1 MALASGAPFAGYT
14 VVRRL
19 GSGRTGDVYLV
30 QGPGSPGWEALKVL
44 PPEMSMDGEFRRRF
58 HQETAVLANLFHPHI
73 VGVHDRG
80 EFEGQ
85 LWVAMEYVGG
95 VSAAELMADRFP
107 AVAPVGEVLSI
118 IAGVAGALDHAHQRG
133 LLHRDVKPANILLTG
148 PGEGEQRILL
158 TDFGIPPQLG
168 APTGGYARNL
178 PEGTVGYAAPEQ
190 LMGADVDGRADQYAL
205 AATAYHLLTGAP
217 PAEQPDPGPPR
228 LSDQRPELARLDG
241 VFGRALATRPTDRFD
256 GCGEFADAVNE
267 QAGVARG
274 DRSPEAT
281 FAVDYPAYAWFDND
295 APRIDSAPAP
305 APAPAPASAPAPAP
319 LKSQSRDRLPR
330 SSAGADRS
338 AAAPKRRGPLLIVL
352 AIAAVVL
359 MAGLLALGVV
369 IGRETT
375 DKPAAAPTTSAAAPT
390 TSAAPIPL
398 DGTYRIDVARSKQ
411 TFNFAP
417 NPQPPDVTTWWAF
430 RSACTATTCV
440 ATGTLLDD
448 NGHTHARD
456 PTQPLIL
463 DFANGYWQSRADAV
477 PFPCVGPNGE
487 PKTQLTLQALSLR
500 LQGRDELVGEMKVIV
515 QSNECGQLHA
525 VVRVPTVATRDSGV
539 PPGVDLPDPA
549 AIPPGT
555 PPSSGAPPTPTTS
568 GPGR

>member
-19 GSGRTGDVYLV
+19 GSGKTGDVYLV
-30 QGPGSPGWEALKVL
+30 QRPGSPGWQALKVL
-44 PPEMSMDGEFRRRF
+44 RPQMSMDGEFRRRF
-58 HQETAVLANLFHPHI
+58 HQETAILANLYHPHI

-80 EFEGQ
+80 EFDGQ
-85 LWVAMEYVGG
+85 LWVAMEYVDG
-95 VSAAELMADRFP
+95 VSGAQLMADRFP
-107 AVAPVGEVLSI
+107 AVAPIGEVLAI
-118 IAGVAGALDHAHQRG
+118 ITGVAGALDHAHQRG

-168 APTGGYARNL
+168 APTGGNARNL
-178 PEGTVGYAAPEQ
+178 PEGTVGYVAPEQ
-190 LMGADVDGRADQYAL
+190 LMGADVDGRADEYAL
-205 AATAYHLLTGAP
+205 AATAFYLLTGAP
-217 PAEQPDPGPPR
+217 PVQQSDPGPPR

-241 VFGRALATRPTDRFD
+241 VFGRALATSPTDRFD
-256 GCGEFADAVNE
+256 SCGEFADAVNE
-267 QAGVARG
+267 RVGVARG
-274 DRSPEAT
+274 DRSPEAA
-281 FAVDYPAYAWFDND
+281 FVVDYPAYAWFDND
-295 APRIDSAPAP
+295 APRIESAPAP
-305 APAPAPASAPAPAP
+305 APAPAPVPRKP
-319 LKSQSRDRLPR
+319 QGRDRPAQ
-330 SSAGADRS
+330 SSPGADRS
-338 AAAPKRRGPLLIVL
+338 AAAPKRRKAFLTVL
-352 AIAAVVL
+352 ATAAVVL

-375 DKPAAAPTTSAAAPT
+375 NKAATPAAAPTTSAAAAPT
-390 TSAAPIPL
+390 TSAPPVPL

-411 TFNFAP
+411 TFNFTP

-448 NGHTHARD
+448 NSHTHARE

-463 DFANGYWQSRADAV
+463 DFANGYWLSRADAV
-477 PFPCVGPNGE
+477 PFPCVGPSGE

-500 LQGRDELVGEMKVIV
+500 LQARDELVGEMKVIV
-515 QSNECGQLHA
+515 QSNECGQQNA

-539 PPGVDLPDPA
+539 PPGVTLPDPA
-549 AIPPGT
+549 TISPGT
-555 PPSSGAPPTPTTS
+555 PPSSEAPPTPTTS
-568 GPGR
+568 RPGR